1 MGDKKNLTTKRRGIA
16 AVKIGISLV
25 LIAVVLYFIDLGE
38 LANLISTAN
47 PWYFVAAIAVLY
59 ADRALMAYKWG
70 LLLEAVDVRIPL
82 SILFRIYA
90 TSPLPGVMLPSNIG
104 GDLFRLFSVAQYDK
118 TKTGAVLASLVVE
131 RVIAVLGLLIIV
143 LLSMVLAIHVIDD
156 SWSYISRISWALLVS
171 TIVAGVIL
179 GILYCLAARKL
190 GALGASLKQ
199 HSICRKIQKIY
210 SLCCEY
216 RKYRRTVLVVFLWT
230 LAEQIVPIVGFLL
243 RGYALHI
250 DVSIVQLAII
260 VPIVVF
266 IVRLPITFNG
276 YGIEEGIY
284 IALLGL
290 VGVSPSEA
298 FLLSMSGRI
307 LLLLTAIPAGIYS
320 ILSGGVPQSEAVEE
334 VKLS

>member
-1 MGDKKNLTTKRRGIA
+1 MGDKKNITTKRRGIA
-16 AVKIGISLV
+16 AVKVGISLV

-82 SILFRIYA
+82 SSLFRIYT
-90 TSPLPGVMLPSNIG
+90 TSPLPGVILPSNLG

-118 TKTGAVLASLVVE
+118 TKSGAILASLVVE
-131 RVIAVLGLLIIV
+131 RVIAVVGLLIIV
-143 LLSMVLAIHVIDD
+143 LLSMVLTIHMIDD
-156 SWSYISRISWALLVS
+156 SWTYISDISWVLLTSATVAL
-171 TIVAGVIL
+171 VIL
-179 GILYCLAARKL
+179 GIFYGLAQRKL
-190 GALGASLKQ
+190 GALVAFLKQ
-199 HSICRKIQKIY
+199 HSIGRKIQKIY

-230 LAEQIVPIVGFLL
+230 LVEQIVPIVGFLL

-250 DVSIVQLAII
+250 NVSIVQLAVV
-260 VPIVVF
+260 VPVVVL

-276 YGIEEGIY
+276 YGIEEGMY

-298 FLLSMSGRI
+298 FLLSMSGRV
-307 LLLLTAIPAGIYS
+307 LLLLTAVPAGIYS
-320 ILSGGVPQSEAVEE
+320 ILSGGVPQSEVVEE
-334 VKLS
+334 LKLS

>member
-1 MGDKKNLTTKRRGIA
+1 MGDKKNITTKRRGIA
-16 AVKIGISLV
+16 AVKIGISVV
-25 LIAVVLYFIDLGE
+25 LIAVVLYFIDLRE

-82 SILFRIYA
+82 SVLFRIYT
-90 TSPLPGVMLPSNIG
+90 TSPLPGVILPSNLG

-131 RVIAVLGLLIIV
+131 RVIAVVGLLIIV
-143 LLSMVLAIHVIDD
+143 LLSMVLTLHMIDD
-156 SWSYISRISWALLVS
+156 SSTYIGAIGWVLLAS
-171 TIVAGVIL
+171 TTVAIVIL
-179 GILYCLAARKL
+179 GITYGLARKKLSVLAASVTQHPIGRKV
-190 GALGASLKQ
+190 
-199 HSICRKIQKIY
+199 QKIY

-230 LAEQIVPIVGFLL
+230 LVEQIVPIVGFLL
-243 RGYALHI
+243 RSYALHI
-250 DVSIVQLAII
+250 NVSIVQLAVV
-260 VPIVVF
+260 VPIVVL

-276 YGIEEGIY
+276 YGIEEGMY

-298 FLLSMSGRI
+298 FLLSVSGRI
-307 LLLLTAIPAGIYS
+307 LLLLTAVPAGIYS

-334 VKLS
+334 LKLS